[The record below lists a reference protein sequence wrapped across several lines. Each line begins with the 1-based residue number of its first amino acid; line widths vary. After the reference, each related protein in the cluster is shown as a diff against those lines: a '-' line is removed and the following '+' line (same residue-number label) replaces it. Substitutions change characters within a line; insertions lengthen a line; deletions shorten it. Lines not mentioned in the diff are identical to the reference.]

1 MAITVSILNGFSKFF
16 HCWKVESQIT
26 FQQNPYNISYHTFNM
41 LPHYLAKVRSS
52 SFGISEKNADENVT
66 YFDF

>member
-1 MAITVSILNGFSKFF
+1 
-16 HCWKVESQIT
+16 
-26 FQQNPYNISYHTFNM
+26 M

-52 SFGISEKNADENVT
+52 LAYLEENADENVT